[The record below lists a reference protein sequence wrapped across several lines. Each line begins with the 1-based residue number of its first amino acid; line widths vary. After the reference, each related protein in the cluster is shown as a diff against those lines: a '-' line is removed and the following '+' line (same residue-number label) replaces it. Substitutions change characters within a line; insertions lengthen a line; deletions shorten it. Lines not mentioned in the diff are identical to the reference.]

1 MVEIAKNF
9 LLVMSATA
17 IPIVL
22 WYGLLE
28 IARRS
33 SEREQK

>member
-9 LLVMSATA
+9 LLVMGVAA
-17 IPIVL
+17 VPIVF
-22 WYGLLE
+22 WYGFLE

-33 SEREQK
+33 SDRDHT

>member
-9 LLVMSATA
+9 VLVMSATA
-17 IPIVL
+17 VPIVL

-33 SEREQK
+33 SEREQE